1 MKFHCDKCSD
11 VLSSSQSLKR
21 HIRTVH
27 EVLVKNFSC
36 HICSKEFKDNDYL
49 QRHLR
54 VHETADKT
62 FVCQE
67 CGKFFKYKARSSFL
81 KWYSEFSQQDPDFVQ
96 DHQLFELYR

>member
-1 MKFHCDKCSD
+1 MYKSTHIIAPVVFSRGMKFHCDKCSD

-49 QRHLR
+49 LRHLR

-67 CGKFFKYKARSSFL
+67 CGKFFKYKA
-81 KWYSEFSQQDPDFVQ
+81 
-96 DHQLFELYR
+96 